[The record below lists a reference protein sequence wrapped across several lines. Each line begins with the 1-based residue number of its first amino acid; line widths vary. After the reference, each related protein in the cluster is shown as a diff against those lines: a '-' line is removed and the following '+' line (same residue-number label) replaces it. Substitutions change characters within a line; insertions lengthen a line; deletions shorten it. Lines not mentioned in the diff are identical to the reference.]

1 MAPDAQTAVDA
12 RQLGQQEVDLGVW
25 TKKEASVAGKQATV
39 YMGPAEAS
47 KSGGIDSVYVF
58 LPDAFINVDLWDLAD
73 PQTVLDAIAQLT
85 APDEA
90 AIPGAAWAAAEAA
103 VRGCPD
109 LLAMYTTKYEGSVVR
124 QTNVKVAAQYAG
136 DTLLKPDQEYDL
148 DQLLGPRTR
157 ERGWSVPVGSLTSGT
172 DLQDSIL
179 GGAIAQVATTVFNA
193 AFEAGLWIRERH
205 NTSIYIAHYP
215 AGREAAVAAGSKS
228 LRFVNDTAHDIWIC
242 GQSDGITTTFRIYG
256 TDDGRKVQSSK
267 GEFYNIIP
275 KTAVT
280 VEDGGYPKGE
290 TATVN
295 AGQDGRTLE
304 VRRTVTMPDR
314 TVLHD
319 DVFTSVWEMIPEEIR
334 VGTATK

>member
-1 MAPDAQTAVDA
+1 MPEAVAA
-12 RQLGQQEVDLGVW
+12 RQLWPQRGRELDPDHL
-25 TKKEASVAGKQATV
+25 AGKQATV
-39 YMGPAEAS
+39 YLDPRLQD
-47 KSGGIDSVYVF
+47 GGRGG
-58 LPDAFINVDLWDLAD
+58 D
-73 PQTVLDAIAQLT
+73 PRRGV
-85 APDEA
+85 
-90 AIPGAAWAAAEAA
+90 GRRREAA

-109 LLAMYTTKYEGSVVR
+109 LLAMYTTKYEGAVVR
-124 QTNVKVAAQYAG
+124 QTNVKVATQYAG

-193 AFEAGLWIRERH
+193 AFEAGLGITERH

-215 AGREAAVAAGSKS
+215 AGREAAVTAGSKN
-228 LRFVNDTAHDIWIC
+228 LRFVNDTAHDIWIY

-280 VEDGGYPKGE
+280 VEDEGLSQGRDGDRQRRPGRAHAGGAPHRHH
-290 TATVN
+290 ARR
-295 AGQDGRTLE
+295 DGPS
-304 VRRTVTMPDR
+304 RRRLHERLGDDPGGDPGGHRDQVT
-314 TVLHD
+314 
-319 DVFTSVWEMIPEEIR
+319 
-334 VGTATK
+334 